1 MFTVIYEWSV
11 LMKKIVTTDDI
22 LNDRTLISQ
31 ERAEKILAN
40 VEKEVAKAKAESNST
55 QKRDSK
61 G

>member
-40 VEKEVAKAKAESNST
+40 VEKEVAKAKTENNST